1 MSRQLFKK
9 DINSYADMIDVESVL
24 KEKTFSNSNLQYQN
38 VKTKNW
44 TINNHNISSY
54 YTPGDNIYINIKIR

>member
-44 TINNHNISSY
+44 TINNHNI
-54 YTPGDNIYINIKIR
+54 